1 MAKILDLR
9 CLELYLFKA
18 DMIMKTANLFIAV
31 VIGLGTASHKA
42 HSDDHFLKTE
52 ILLAANGLTLQNH
65 QEEGLKGKLSFS
77 ITGSSF
83 SDTSPS
89 YKNLHG
95 THALAVHKKLRFI
108 GGNRYCNQFDS
119 RETMDCRAS
128 ILQFSSIAEVPFEQ
142 GISVYGR
149 LGFQYLQKDNAGEI
163 DLLRLNLND
172 LGAVF
177 GFGLKYEIKKDWY
190 LSAEAEGFG
199 DQHLDFMG
207 VGSSMRLVEPKHSIG
222 LSVRF

>member
-1 MAKILDLR
+1 MDIV
-9 CLELYLFKA
+9 
-18 DMIMKTANLFIAV
+18 MKNVNLFVAIIV
-31 VIGLGTASHKA
+31 TFGTVILGA
-42 HSDDHFLKTE
+42 HADGQLVKTE

-65 QEEGLKGKLSFS
+65 QEEGLRGKFSFS
-77 ITGSSF
+77 ITGTSL

-95 THALAVHKKLRFI
+95 TQTTSVNKKLRFL
-108 GGNRYCNQFDS
+108 GSNRHCTQFDS
-119 RETMDCRAS
+119 RETMVNCQAS

-163 DLLRLNLND
+163 DLLRLNLSD
-172 LGAVF
+172 LGTVF

>member
-1 MAKILDLR
+1 
-9 CLELYLFKA
+9 
-18 DMIMKTANLFIAV
+18 MKNVNLFVAIVISFGAV
-31 VIGLGTASHKA
+31 SLGA
-42 HSDDHFLKTE
+42 HADGQLVKTE

-65 QEEGLKGKLSFS
+65 QEEGLRGKFSFS
-77 ITGSSF
+77 ITGASLN
-83 SDTSPS
+83 DTSPS

-95 THALAVHKKLRFI
+95 TQTTTVNKKLRFL
-108 GGNRYCNQFDS
+108 GGNRHCKQFDS
-119 RETMDCRAS
+119 GEAMINCQAS

-172 LGAVF
+172 LGTVF